1 MIFLSTEDFSK
12 FQTDRISFK
21 LYACRQHLKN
31 LNDIELRYNKEEED
45 LTSSSEEIRTSAEIE
60 IDSFIC
66 QMIGTV
72 DSLLLKINDKFGL
85 SIPSDKIEIDKVQS
99 ALLAETKSIDLLN
112 DLHKANQYGN
122 WYWTIKQ
129 IRNYSLGN
137 SLLSREAFEQLANY
151 TKTNMKLIPYF
162 EQSLHYLEKL
172 IQTIRVREPI
182 LL

>member
-1 MIFLSTEDFSK
+1 VILSTEDFSK

-31 LNDIELRYNKEEED
+31 LKDIELRYNKD
-45 LTSSSEEIRTSAEIE
+45 LTSTSEVRISAEIE

-85 SIPSDKIEIDKVQS
+85 NIPSDKIEIDKVQS

-112 DLHKANQYGN
+112 DLDKANQYGN
-122 WYWTIKQ
+122 WYWTINQ
-129 IRNYSLGN
+129 LRNYSLDN
-137 SLLSREAFEQLANY
+137 SLISQEAFELILANY
-151 TKTNMKLIPYF
+151 TKNNMKLIPYF
-162 EQSLHYLEKL
+162 EQSLYYLEKL
-172 IQTIRVREPI
+172 IETIRIRESEV
-182 LL
+182 

>member
-1 MIFLSTEDFSK
+1 MILSTEDFSK

-21 LYACRQHLKN
+21 LYACREHLKN
-31 LNDIELRYNKEEED
+31 LKDIELRYKD
-45 LTSSSEEIRTSAEIE
+45 LTSSSEVRTSAEVE

-72 DSLLLKINDKFGL
+72 DSLLLKINDKFAL

-112 DLHKANQYGN
+112 DLDKANQYGN

-129 IRNYSLGN
+129 LRNYSLGN
-137 SLLSREAFEQLANY
+137 SLLSQEAFEVLLENY

-172 IQTIRVREPI
+172 IETIRIREPI